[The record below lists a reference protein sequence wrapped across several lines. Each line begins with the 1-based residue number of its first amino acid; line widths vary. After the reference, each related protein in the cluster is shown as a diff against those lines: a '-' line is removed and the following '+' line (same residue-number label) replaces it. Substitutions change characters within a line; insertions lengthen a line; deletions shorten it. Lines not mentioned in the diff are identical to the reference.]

1 MAATLRV
8 ILGVDNSSKLML
20 PSGIPGSVDI
30 LKEEI
35 QRQFGLTED
44 FRLQYRDVEFDNEY
58 MNLTTTVGTLKTRVQ
73 SK

>member
-44 FRLQYRDVEFDNEY
+44 FRL
-58 MNLTTTVGTLKTRVQ
+58 
-73 SK
+73 